1 MHTVDVDRIADQLV
15 FVHLDITCWSGK
27 KTVTPEDLGLD
38 RQQLPPET
46 LVSLGDKQLIDPAAL
61 REFTSLRSAA
71 QRNCLAVGARFLGGY
86 AVPVAKA
93 GEVLARLDGLGQQY
107 QDARAAFLADFDRQ
121 VAEWAAQQPLEW
133 QALIRET
140 LLSAEDIGGKL
151 RFAVQAVRFRA
162 PDPAVVDHPGLSQ
175 AVTGLRGQ
183 VLHEM
188 AVLARET
195 LDRSFQGKTEVTR
208 RALSPFQ
215 AIRDKLD
222 GLSFIDGRFQ
232 AVVADIDQR
241 LAGIPPRQPITGPV
255 LESLRQFLCLASQ
268 PDGLRTWA
276 EHAVPDG
283 SRLAGLNVPMDFNP
297 RAFADHAATRDAVAS
312 DRDEADLSAEPTSV
326 VDVAETGVIATAGET
341 PLASP
346 VEADREEMKRP
357 DLASSAAAE
366 SAVAGDTEATAP
378 VANDETEEPALAADD
393 GDWFF

>member
-15 FVHLDITCWSGK
+15 FVNLDITCWSGK
-27 KTVTPEDLGLD
+27 KTVTPEDLGLN

-71 QRNCLAVGARFLGGY
+71 RRHCLAPGTRFLGGY

-93 GEVLARLDGLGQQY
+93 GEVLARLDALGQQY

-175 AVTGLRGQ
+175 ALTGLRGQ
-183 VLHEM
+183 VLHEI
-188 AVLARET
+188 AVLARDT
-195 LDRSFQGKTEVTR
+195 LDRSFQGKSEVTR
-208 RALSPFQ
+208 RSLGPFQ

-255 LESLRQFLCLASQ
+255 LESLRQFLCLVSQ

-276 EHAVPDG
+276 EHVVPG
-283 SRLAGLNVPMDFNP
+283 GPSLAGLNVPMDFNP
-297 RAFADHAATRDAVAS
+297 MDFNPRAFTDHSATRDAVAS
-312 DRDEADLSAEPTSV
+312 DRDAADLPTEPASV
-326 VDVAETGVIATAGET
+326 VEAAETGVIATAGET

-346 VEADREEMKRP
+346 VEADWEGMKRP
-357 DLASSAAAE
+357 GLASSAAAE
-366 SAVAGDTEATAP
+366 SAP
-378 VANDETEEPALAADD
+378 VANDETEELALAAAD
-393 GDWFF
+393 GDDWFF